1 MLFWIIAAMLTLL
14 TLGLLLPP
22 LLWPGREEAMADAT
36 DLDIYRDQ
44 MRELE
49 RDIERGVIAGDEAER
64 ARTEIARRLLAA
76 DKAGP
81 RATGTAPMALTRGA
95 AVVAALGVLGL
106 TGWLYWTHGS
116 PGAEDQPRAA
126 RLAEADALRRD
137 RPGQLELEAQVTEYF
152 SAPIQVAP
160 DELELIEQLRQVVP
174 ENPDDL
180 RGWQL
185 LAVFE
190 ARMQDYDAA
199 AAAQA
204 RVIALK
210 GADATDEDRFSLAA
224 NLFIAANGAVS
235 PDLAA
240 IIADLAPGREDQVA
254 LYRALA
260 RAAREVGHFI
270 AATRAQ
276 ERALAAMG
284 EDGRRTEDL
293 VRLLD
298 YMVAAT
304 DGTISPEAETIA
316 ARVLQEDPENIPAMF
331 YMGKLYADIG
341 RYDQAFRAWRRV
353 LEEGDPDTF
362 YVTYARQVIGDV
374 AWMAGVDYE
383 PPQGAAPPRGP
394 SAEDMAAAAEM
405 SAEDRA
411 AMIEG
416 MVANLSNRL
425 ATEGGPAPDWA
436 QLINALGVLGRTD
449 EAQAI
454 YDEALGVF
462 AADPAALDM
471 LREAGRSA
479 GVAE

>member
-1 MLFWIIAAMLTLL
+1 MLFWIIAALLTLL
-14 TLGLLLPP
+14 TLGLILPP
-22 LLWPGREEAMADAT
+22 LLWPGQDDGGADAS
-36 DLDIYRDQ
+36 DMDIYRDQ
-44 MRELE
+44 LRELE
-49 RDIERGVIAGDEAER
+49 RDIERGVIGGDEAER

-81 RATGTAPMALTRGA
+81 RKATTAPAALTRGA
-95 AVVAALGVLGL
+95 AVVAAAAVLGL
-106 TGWLYWTHGS
+106 TGWLYWTNGS
-116 PGAEDQPRAA
+116 PGAEDMPRVA

-137 RPGQLELEAQVTEYF
+137 RPGQLELEAEVTEFF
-152 SAPIQVAP
+152 SAPIQISA
-160 DELELIEQLRQVVP
+160 DEAGLVEELRRVVP

-190 ARMQDYDAA
+190 ARMQDYAA
-199 AAAQA
+199 AASAQA
-204 RVIALK
+204 RVIEMK
-210 GADATDEDRFSLAA
+210 GDEATDEDRFSLAV

-240 IIADLAPGREDQVA
+240 ILTDLAPGREDQVA
-254 LYRALA
+254 LYQALA
-260 RAAREVGHFI
+260 RQARSVGHFI

-276 ERALAAMG
+276 ERALAALG
-284 EDGRRTEDL
+284 EDRRTEDL

-298 YMVAAT
+298 YMVAAI
-304 DGTISPEAETIA
+304 DGSVSPEAETIA
-316 ARVLQEDPENIPAMF
+316 ARVLREDPDNIAAMF

-353 LEEGDPDTF
+353 VEEGDPDTF
-362 YVTYARQVIGDV
+362 HTAYARQVIGDV
-374 AWMAGVDYE
+374 AWMAGAEYDV
-383 PPQGAAPPRGP
+383 PQAAAPTRGP
-394 SAEDMAAAAEM
+394 TAEDMAAAAEM
-405 SAEDRA
+405 SEEDRVA
-411 AMIEG
+411 FIEG
-416 MVANLSNRL
+416 MVANLSDRL
-425 ATEGGPAPDWA
+425 ATEGGAAPDWA

-449 EAQAI
+449 EARAI

-471 LREAGRSA
+471 LRTAAQSA